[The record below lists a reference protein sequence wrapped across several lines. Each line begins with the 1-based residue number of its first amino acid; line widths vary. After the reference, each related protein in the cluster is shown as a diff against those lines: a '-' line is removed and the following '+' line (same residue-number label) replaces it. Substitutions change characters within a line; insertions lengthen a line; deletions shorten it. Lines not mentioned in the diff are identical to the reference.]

1 MELSYQKVPVE
12 FLGALPEGIKFV
24 NKHGRGYLIVD
35 EIYCPQ
41 GHDLVAET
49 VRIHGEPSI
58 RIKLDTGSS
67 RGLVFVDAF
76 WGGHAKL
83 YNFIPTISDEMPALQ
98 ASCPEC
104 GADMVVD
111 RECGLEGCGSG
122 KSIVL
127 ALPGKRNKIY
137 VCAKLGCPGHH
148 MEIVELP
155 QALSEQVDEINYF
168 GAQSDD
174 VFQGI

>member
-1 MELSYQKVPVE
+1 MELSYQKIPVE
-12 FLGALPEGIKFV
+12 FLSSLPEGIKFV

-41 GHDLVAET
+41 GHDLVAES

-58 RIKLDTGSS
+58 RIEVDTGAS

-83 YNFIPTISDEMPALQ
+83 YGFIPVISDGMPILRAF
-98 ASCPEC
+98 CPEC
-104 GADMVVD
+104 GVDLVVE
-111 RECGLEGCGSG
+111 RECNLEGCGSG
-122 KSIVL
+122 SSIVL
-127 ALPGKRNKIY
+127 ALPGGRNKIY
-137 VCAKLGCPGHH
+137 VCAKLGCAGHH
-148 MEIVELP
+148 IEIVELP
-155 QALSEQVDEINYF
+155 EDLAGQVDEINYF
-168 GAQSDD
+168 GAQPDD